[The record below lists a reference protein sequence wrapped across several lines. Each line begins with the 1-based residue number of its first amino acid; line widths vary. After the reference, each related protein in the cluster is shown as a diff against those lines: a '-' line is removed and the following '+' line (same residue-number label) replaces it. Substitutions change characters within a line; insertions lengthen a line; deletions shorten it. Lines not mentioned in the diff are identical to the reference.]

1 MRKKILIGI
10 SLVLATL
17 IFSSIF
23 FFVRA
28 NRPMSRAKKEAIEI
42 AREHTDID
50 RVDRFYWYTRGDSY
64 FTLVGTD
71 DKEQEII
78 VIIPQSGDKVTVLN
92 QADGLSEE
100 EALQK
105 VYETEN
111 PSKVI
116 KMNLGMHEGQ
126 PTWEVVAEN
135 EANGL
140 DYYLVDFKTGEIVN
154 SIKNI

>member
-1 MRKKILIGI
+1 MRKKILIGV
-10 SLVLATL
+10 SLILATL

-42 AREHTDID
+42 AREHTDLE
-50 RVDRFYWYTRGDSY
+50 RVDRFYWYTREESY

-71 DKEQEII
+71 AKDKGII
-78 VIIPQSGDKVTVLN
+78 VIIPQSGSKVTVLN
-92 QADGLSEE
+92 QEDGLTEE

-105 VYETEN
+105 VYEAEN
-111 PSKVI
+111 PNKVI

-135 EANGL
+135 AENSL
-140 DYYLVDFKTGEIVN
+140 DYYLVDFKTGEIVS

>member
-1 MRKKILIGI
+1 MRKKILIGV

-17 IFSSIF
+17 IFCSII

-42 AREHTDID
+42 AREHTDLD
-50 RVDRFYWYTRGDSY
+50 QVDRFYWYTRENSY

-71 DKEQEII
+71 QKDEAII

-92 QADGLSEE
+92 QADGLTEE
-100 EALQK
+100 AALQK

-111 PSKVI
+111 PNKVI

-135 EANGL
+135 EENRL
-140 DYYLVDFKTGEIVN
+140 DYYLVDFKTGEIVS
-154 SIKNI
+154 SIKNF